1 MFFGVFFY
9 RWNDGYENVFSVP
22 YRLQL
27 KVRESLFDNL
37 TEQQREDLYNP
48 KQRGMS
54 RSGGMVSSSSSS
66 DSGLKDSSSRL
77 TKKDE
82 ISLITGNN
90 EDEKIT
96 LQRPQR
102 MHYIE
107 AERIRQEREEAI
119 LRAVDIA
126 EEQLRIKK
134 ETGSVSAPDG
144 KSPKGGSSWK
154 FW

>member
-1 MFFGVFFY
+1 
-9 RWNDGYENVFSVP
+9 
-22 YRLQL
+22 
-27 KVRESLFDNL
+27 
-37 TEQQREDLYNP
+37 
-48 KQRGMS
+48 MS
-54 RSGGMVSSSSSS
+54 RSGGMISSSSSS
-66 DSGLKDSSSRL
+66 DSGLTDSSSRL
-77 TKKDE
+77 TRKDE

-134 ETGSVSAPDG
+134 ETGSVSTSDG
-144 KSPKGGSSWK
+144 KSTKGGSSWK